1 MRIQHVKTTKNE
13 VLKVIMLILNGLYLL
28 QSLAMLKLIV
38 MFNIVQVVLKMLGIA
53 ACCFKLIFGFS
64 FHTSGHV

>member
-1 MRIQHVKTTKNE
+1 
-13 VLKVIMLILNGLYLL
+13 MLIINGIFLL
-28 QSLAMLKLIV
+28 QILAMLKVID

-64 FHTSGHV
+64 FDTSGYV